1 MPKRSDD
8 KGLVIRLSVDGQSS
22 IAGYLETVFS
32 LKGKVILFTGAAGG
46 IGSVICKGYA
56 KAGAQVALCD
66 MDADKLTELEKE
78 IRAEGGSASS
88 FTLDLTRMG
97 DITDCVKRVIAT
109 CGRIDV
115 LFNCAGINKREG
127 LLDVE
132 ESTYDRIMQI
142 NLKGLYFISQEVAKH
157 MRKSGRGSI
166 INMASHNSVGMLGG
180 CSVYGAAKSAVTAL
194 TRSMAVEWA
203 KFGIRANAIA
213 PGHILT
219 PLTTVTW
226 EHPTRSAYLKERIA
240 MERPGTPE
248 EIVGVAILLASDA
261 SSYMS
266 GMMVHIDGGCLAGGV
281 PWDFD
286 TRYN

>member
-1 MPKRSDD
+1 V
-8 KGLVIRLSVDGQSS
+8 GV
-22 IAGYLETVFS
+22 YLEKIFS
-32 LKGKVILFTGAAGG
+32 LDGKVILFTGATGG
-46 IGSVICKGYA
+46 IGSVLCKGFA
-56 KAGAQVALCD
+56 NAGASVALCD
-66 MDADKLTELEKE
+66 MDAAKLAELEKE
-78 IRAEGGSASS
+78 IKSESEIESESGREVSS
-88 FTLDLTRMG
+88 FVLDLTRMD
-97 DITDCVKRVIAT
+97 DIQNCVERVVEKH
-109 CGRIDV
+109 GRIDV

-142 NLKGLYFISQEVAKH
+142 NLKGLYFISQKVAKH
-157 MRKSGRGSI
+157 MRKAGKGNI

-180 CSVYGAAKSAVTAL
+180 CGVYGATKSALTAL

-226 EHPTRSAYLKERIA
+226 EHPTRSRYLKERIA

-248 EIVGVAILLASDA
+248 EILGTALLLASDA

-266 GMMVHIDGGCLAGGV
+266 GMMVHIDGGCLAGGA

-286 TRYN
+286 TKY